1 MENNNKEPSQPEEKK
16 EQKSEHTKQQ
26 RKLKFKTLDGKMT
39 NLECD
44 YDIKIIDLKKK
55 LQGIYNIEPNRQRLL
70 NKGKQFKDEETLD
83 KLVDK
88 DDTIIHLV
96 FRSESDVR
104 ESQQKV
110 NNDNNAQNNNN
121 ANNQNQGSNSIQ
133 NIFSMIWN
141 SDDFRNLTNNV
152 VNQFM
157 GQNPNQQNQNQNN
170 TQNNNA
176 TNTTTST
183 TATINIGN
191 TQYHPLNLTESL
203 NLANSPLHP
212 PTSSPNL
219 TNPPPQL
226 NLSNP
231 PIPLQVPN
239 LQPPMPNNQNPP
251 NNNLNPNN
259 YSSQFP
265 MATSERD
272 KKYDIHLKKIDEE
285 LNSVDEIMSSRIEPR
300 IPLPLLNT
308 TQNVF
313 TAISRQIRKYVI
325 VNQNMLCHLM
335 RLADLMEREQFI
347 TNSETRMVGN
357 KLLDQAYKAL
367 AHNSKASQDLSN
379 VIKSSNFNT
388 APNMGYIGVVCQ
400 EIGVQSTS
408 IPINVADLNLNNA
421 DLNLDNL
428 INSGNNNGNN
438 NNPLGNIGNIVLRAI
453 NNNVNNTNN
462 NQQGQGNQP
471 EITAAIPINVDVNIT
486 SSNQNNS
493 NQNVTRTHQT
503 ISINASS
510 SNNNNTNTNTN
521 NNAQT
526 NTNQEKK
533 EEKKEGENKSK
544 ETKTEENKAQKEKE
558 SAEKTEN
565 KNQNNNTN
573 QQNQQTNTQNRNQN
587 RNQNSNPDFGNIFGS
602 VMSQMMQPQNLNS
615 LAGAMGSLL
624 NNNSGNSNSN
634 NNNSGNSNP
643 MGIFGNILS
652 NLMGSIGDDSD
663 DEEEINS
670 PQNQNQSSQN
680 VDNKNNQPSPQVQN
694 IKSGKDDLIKKLV
707 DSPQLRRETKLNDVE
722 KIGEKI
728 EPNIEFASV
737 SNEIISNLTVQ
748 DVFDM
753 YNLRFKGISRLRK
766 NIKEKYFKEK
776 EKSEEILNK
785 VIEIL
790 CERFILMENQID
802 KLNPNKEFNMDEFF
816 KKHIKKLFELF
827 ISDELINKSDEEWE
841 KQMHQIVV
849 NMFKELIKEL
859 EEVYESGED
868 GAKTFIE
875 FNISTLIDNLVGQKY
890 LEKIQKY
897 DENILSN
904 FVENLF
910 VIIKTEQIK
919 EETNKKEDKEKP
931 PLLTIDEIFKIAM
944 KDKERLEKEEKEEKE
959 RGENQEQKKYSDFYY
974 MTSLF
979 KK

>member
-16 EQKSEHTKQQ
+16 EPKTEQTKQQ

-44 YDIKIIDLKKK
+44 YNIKIIDLKKK
-55 LQGIYNIEPNRQRLL
+55 LQEIYKIEPNRQRLL

-83 KLVDK
+83 KYVDK

-96 FRSESDVR
+96 FRSESDVK
-104 ESQQKV
+104 ESQEKANQ
-110 NNDNNAQNNNN
+110 DNNARNNTNN
-121 ANNQNQGSNSIQ
+121 ANPQNQGANPIQ
-133 NIFSMIWN
+133 NIFSMILN
-141 SDDFRNLTNNV
+141 SDDLRNLTNNV

-157 GQNPNQQNQNQNN
+157 GQNQNQQNQNN
-170 TQNNNA
+170 TQNNNTA
-176 TNTTTST
+176 NVTSSTN
-183 TATINIGN
+183 ATINIGN
-191 TQYHPLNLTESL
+191 SQYHPLNLTESL

-212 PTSSPNL
+212 STGSPNL
-219 TNPPPQL
+219 TNPPSQL
-226 NLSNP
+226 NLNNP
-231 PIPLQVPN
+231 PIPIPVPN
-239 LQPPMPNNQNPP
+239 LQSQIPNTQNSNP
-251 NNNLNPNN
+251 NPSNPNN

-265 MATSERD
+265 IQSSERD

-285 LNSVDEIMSSRIEPR
+285 LNSVDEIMSNKIEPR

-367 AHNSKASQDLSN
+367 AHTSKASQDLSN

-428 INSGNNNGNN
+428 INSGNNSGNN

-453 NNNVNNTNN
+453 NNNANN

-471 EITAAIPINVDVNIT
+471 DITAAIPINVDVNIS
-486 SSNQNNS
+486 SSNENNS
-493 NQNVTRTHQT
+493 NQNISTTHQT

-510 SNNNNTNTNTN
+510 NNTN
-521 NNAQT
+521 NNDQT
-526 NTNQEKK
+526 NINQEKK
-533 EEKKEGENKSK
+533 EEKKENEVNTQ
-544 ETKTEENKAQKEKE
+544 ETKTEEKKEEKEKE
-558 SAEKTEN
+558 TSDKLDN
-565 KNQNNNTN
+565 NNQNNNTN
-573 QQNQQTNTQNRNQN
+573 KQTNAPNQNQNQN
-587 RNQNSNPDFGNIFGS
+587 QNPEVNFGNIFGS
-602 VMSQMMQPQNLNS
+602 VMNQIMQPQNLNS
-615 LAGAMGSLL
+615 LAGAMGSLF
-624 NNNSGNSNSN
+624 NNSNNSNSN
-634 NNNSGNSNP
+634 NNNSGNANP
-643 MGIFGNILS
+643 MGMFGNIIQ
-652 NLMGSIGDDSD
+652 NLMGSLGDDSEE
-663 DEEEINS
+663 DEELNAS
-670 PQNQNQSSQN
+670 PNQNQTSQN
-680 VDNKNNQPSPQVQN
+680 SNNENKSTPINEQN
-694 IKSGKDDLIKKLV
+694 IKSEKDNLIQKLV
-707 DSPQLRRETKLNDVE
+707 DSPQLRRETKLNDEE

-748 DVFDM
+748 DIFDM

-785 VIEIL
+785 VVEIL
-790 CERFILMENQID
+790 CQRFILQENQID

-816 KKHIKKLFELF
+816 TQHIKKIFDLF
-827 ISDELINKSDEEWE
+827 ISDELFNKSDEEWE
-841 KQMHQIVV
+841 EQLHQIVV
-849 NMFKELIKEL
+849 KMFKELIEQLKNI
-859 EEVYESGED
+859 YESGED
-868 GAKTFIE
+868 GAKFCIE
-875 FNISTLIDNLVGQKY
+875 FNITALIENLVGQKY
-890 LEKIQKY
+890 SEKIQKY
-897 DENILSN
+897 DENILNN
-904 FVENLF
+904 FVENIF
-910 VIIKTEQIK
+910 IIVKTEQIK
-919 EETNKKEDKEKP
+919 EETSQKEDKGKP

-959 RGENQEQKKYSDFYY
+959 RGEEQDKKKYSDFYY

>member
-1 MENNNKEPSQPEEKK
+1 
-16 EQKSEHTKQQ
+16 
-26 RKLKFKTLDGKMT
+26 
-39 NLECD
+39 
-44 YDIKIIDLKKK
+44 
-55 LQGIYNIEPNRQRLL
+55 
-70 NKGKQFKDEETLD
+70 
-83 KLVDK
+83 
-88 DDTIIHLV
+88 
-96 FRSESDVR
+96 
-104 ESQQKV
+104 
-110 NNDNNAQNNNN
+110 
-121 ANNQNQGSNSIQ
+121 
-133 NIFSMIWN
+133 
-141 SDDFRNLTNNV
+141 
-152 VNQFM
+152 
-157 GQNPNQQNQNQNN
+157 
-170 TQNNNA
+170 
-176 TNTTTST
+176 
-183 TATINIGN
+183 
-191 TQYHPLNLTESL
+191 
-203 NLANSPLHP
+203 
-212 PTSSPNL
+212 
-219 TNPPPQL
+219 
-226 NLSNP
+226 
-231 PIPLQVPN
+231 
-239 LQPPMPNNQNPP
+239 
-251 NNNLNPNN
+251 
-259 YSSQFP
+259 
-265 MATSERD
+265 
-272 KKYDIHLKKIDEE
+272 
-285 LNSVDEIMSSRIEPR
+285 
-300 IPLPLLNT
+300 
-308 TQNVF
+308 
-313 TAISRQIRKYVI
+313 
-325 VNQNMLCHLM
+325 
-335 RLADLMEREQFI
+335 
-347 TNSETRMVGN
+347 
-357 KLLDQAYKAL
+357 
-367 AHNSKASQDLSN
+367 
-379 VIKSSNFNT
+379 
-388 APNMGYIGVVCQ
+388 
-400 EIGVQSTS
+400 
-408 IPINVADLNLNNA
+408 
-421 DLNLDNL
+421 
-428 INSGNNNGNN
+428 
-438 NNPLGNIGNIVLRAI
+438 
-453 NNNVNNTNN
+453 
-462 NQQGQGNQP
+462 
-471 EITAAIPINVDVNIT
+471 
-486 SSNQNNS
+486 
-493 NQNVTRTHQT
+493 
-503 ISINASS
+503 
-510 SNNNNTNTNTN
+510 
-521 NNAQT
+521 
-526 NTNQEKK
+526 
-533 EEKKEGENKSK
+533 
-544 ETKTEENKAQKEKE
+544 
-558 SAEKTEN
+558 
-565 KNQNNNTN
+565 
-573 QQNQQTNTQNRNQN
+573 
-587 RNQNSNPDFGNIFGS
+587 
-602 VMSQMMQPQNLNS
+602 MSQMMQPQNLNS

-680 VDNKNNQPSPQVQN
+680 VDNKDNQPSTQVQN

-753 YNLRFKGISRLRK
+753 YNLKFKGISRLRK

-776 EKSEEILNK
+776 EKSEEVLNK

-841 KQMHQIVV
+841 KQMHQIIV

-959 RGENQEQKKYSDFYY
+959 KGENQEQKKYSDFYY